1 MRTAVKDVM
10 TSRVVWVRKDAPY
23 KEMAARLRENWVSAF
38 PVLDD
43 EGKVVGVVSEA
54 DLLTKEALDGGYD
67 GMPGMITGLLR
78 RKEQGKAR
86 GITAADL
93 MTHPAVTISPDA
105 ALESAARLMY
115 KSKIK
120 RLPVVDSDGRLTGI
134 ISRADVLSVFDRS
147 DPPQLLSPEGT
158 TAMKTSVKEIMTTQV
173 VAVKLGAS
181 FKEMAAR
188 LRENRI
194 SAFPVID
201 DDGKVIGVVSEADM
215 LAKEVL
221 DADHAGTITAMLQ
234 RREQDKADGLT
245 ARDLMTHPAVTVTP
259 DDSVEQAA
267 RLMYTLRLKRL
278 PVIDRSGG
286 LVGIISRTDVLAVY
300 DRPDDEIRQEIIDN
314 ANVPGFLLDPDLFT
328 VDVQAGVV
336 TLAGSPDSVEV
347 GHDLVRKI
355 RHVQGVVAVRDRLSY
370 PGMFPVVAGPV
381 L

>member
-1 MRTAVKDVM
+1 
-10 TSRVVWVRKDAPY
+10 
-23 KEMAARLRENWVSAF
+23 
-38 PVLDD
+38 
-43 EGKVVGVVSEA
+43 
-54 DLLTKEALDGGYD
+54 
-67 GMPGMITGLLR
+67 
-78 RKEQGKAR
+78 
-86 GITAADL
+86 
-93 MTHPAVTISPDA
+93 
-105 ALESAARLMY
+105 MY

>member
-1 MRTAVKDVM
+1 MTGMNTTAM
-10 TSRVVWVRKDAPY
+10 
-23 KEMAARLRENWVSAF
+23 N
-38 PVLDD
+38 
-43 EGKVVGVVSEA
+43 
-54 DLLTKEALDGGYD
+54 
-67 GMPGMITGLLR
+67 
-78 RKEQGKAR
+78 
-86 GITAADL
+86 
-93 MTHPAVTISPDA
+93 
-105 ALESAARLMY
+105 
-115 KSKIK
+115 
-120 RLPVVDSDGRLTGI
+120 
-134 ISRADVLSVFDRS
+134 
-147 DPPQLLSPEGT
+147 T
-158 TAMKTSVKEIMTTQV
+158 TAMKTSVKDVMSTQV

-181 FKEMAAR
+181 FKEMASR
-188 LRENRI
+188 LRQSRV

-221 DADHAGTITAMLQ
+221 NADQTGTITAMLH

-300 DRPDDEIRQEIIDN
+300 DRPDDEIRQEIIG
-314 ANVPGFLLDPDLFT
+314 NVIVHGFGQDPDQFT
-328 VDVQAGVV
+328 VGVQAGVV
-336 TLAGSPDSVEV
+336 TMEGSPQSVTL

-370 PGMFPVVAGPV
+370 PDAFPIVVGPV
-381 L
+381 F